1 MDCGQTQ
8 DCFRQQTTIRRWLDG
23 ITNSMDMSLGC
34 SGSWW
39 WTGKPGVLQSMGS
52 HRVGHNRATELNW
65 GDLKWSLYWTEL
77 RRFKMVSLFLVF
89 YILSYLLS
97 KRMGC
102 LSGWLVSSASVQ
114 KLFCGSCSQHS
125 NDLLMNLW
133 GRKWSP
139 HPVPPVCR
147 SRSNS

>member
-23 ITNSMDMSLGC
+23 ITDSMDMSLGC

-39 WTGKPGVLQSMGS
+39 WTGKPGVLQSMGWQ
-52 HRVGHNRATELNW
+52 RVGHNRATELNW
-65 GDLKWSLYWTEL
+65 GNLKWSLYWTEL

-89 YILSYLLS
+89 YIFSYLLS

-102 LSGWLVSSASVQ
+102 LSGCLVSSASFQ

-125 NDLLMNLW
+125 NDLLMSLW